1 MLLQSLYFSRFLPN
15 RPRPLSSFDTHAIAA
30 RNVVSHAD
38 VLAVSSESVTNPLER
53 LRGRL
58 PVTQSARSRRSYG
71 KTEGCEQASPRVDS
85 KFFSSVKCKVMFSA
99 PTTGT
104 RNVKRDGLWETLPS
118 GLPIARQ
125 RREISL
131 SHVLSF
137 KENVYTRRQF
147 FCLFELAYVF
157 KNSVSGKFTYIR
169 HLNHNLKVWKTQI
182 IRGQKISYP
191 GPLNA
196 PQLRLSC
203 SSLTTKTILSSFII
217 LCVFF
222 FFWLTSKT

>member
-1 MLLQSLYFSRFLPN
+1 MRTAVMLLQSLYFSRFLPN
-15 RPRPLSSFDTHAIAA
+15 RPCPLSSFDTHAIAA
-30 RNVVSHAD
+30 RNVASHAD

-58 PVTQSARSRRSYG
+58 SVTQSARSRRSYG
-71 KTEGCEQASPRVDS
+71 KTEGCEQARPRVDS
-85 KFFSSVKCKVMFSA
+85 KFFSSVKCKVMFST

-104 RNVKRDGLWETLPS
+104 RNVKRDWLWETLPS

-137 KENVYTRRQF
+137 MENVYTRRQF

-157 KNSVSGKFTYIR
+157 KNSVSGKFAYIG
-169 HLNHNLKVWKTQI
+169 HLNHSLKVWK
-182 IRGQKISYP
+182 
-191 GPLNA
+191 NA
-196 PQLRLSC
+196 NYKR
-203 SSLTTKTILSSFII
+203 
-217 LCVFF
+217 
-222 FFWLTSKT
+222 SKNFLPRASERRSA